1 MKTTESKCKVLLLS
15 RCLIALVLS
24 VFMQYLLLAAFLL
37 FINFNALHPMRW
49 LKESS
54 SLIFSFYTWVVI
66 TPLIASI
73 FIYAILLGKSHL
85 AIKRYYA
92 SRFVWLVKTFPRKL
106 SFLGIHIV
114 VGLLTACTYTKFLHE
129 DYRSLTY
136 ECYGQRCLNP
146 YYTFLTGIGISSGG
160 YHFWKANLK
169 QEPEAVF
176 PNIQQ
181 ASVVRLRSLH
191 SILYKSLVKS
201 FMPCLYYT
209 FIYWLVGHYGNERF
223 ALLFG
228 MDLEENYFSFFS
240 CVTNLRLLFYAWIL
254 SSQILSNMHLMQKL
268 FSIFLTQEIEFVIEK
283 AQLACPSLDIKADKD
298 VTLVEALATIQ
309 VPIIQK
315 LGALQVQTMG
325 NSSRISKRTAIYNLS
340 IPGGYPTN
348 WNDLSAQC
356 LAIMNEFIE
365 DLAQSIRNI
374 STLKNAEFICKAQT
388 SATLEA
394 EKILLRQYNVMYG
407 IRRMVP
413 DASASAVTTLTCP
426 KAPPTAQ
433 RIKEYFDNKY
443 KQLQTT
449 LHAAFR
455 SIPGF
460 FYMFCEAEGA
470 KTAFVLSNAQ
480 IIVWI
485 SQGLAGICASS
496 FKEDKHGIV
505 QVTLPEIINTLLRLK
520 QESDKLNNVN
530 LNGKK
535 WDRNLIALKSGV
547 KRSLY
552 KIATVYGDYLP
563 DIIED
568 AQNLRILTSFKNYQ
582 DT

>member
-1 MKTTESKCKVLLLS
+1 MKTTESKCKMLLLS

-24 VFMQYLLLAAFLL
+24 VFMQYLLLAVFLL
-37 FINFNALHPMRW
+37 FVNFNALHPMRW
-49 LKESS
+49 LKETS

-66 TPLIASI
+66 TPLIVSI
-73 FIYAILLGKSHL
+73 VIYAILLGKSHL

-114 VGLLTACTYTKFLHE
+114 MGLLTACTYTQFLHE

-146 YYTFLTGIGISSGG
+146 YYTFLTGIGISSGF
-160 YHFWKANLK
+160 YHFCKANLK
-169 QEPEAVF
+169 QEPEAEF

-181 ASVVRLRSLH
+181 ASIVRLCALH
-191 SILYKSLVKS
+191 SILYKSLLKS

-209 FIYWLVGHYGNERF
+209 FIYWLLGHYGNERL

-228 MDLEENYFSFFS
+228 MDLEENYISFFS
-240 CVTNLRLLFYAWIL
+240 TVTNLRLLFYAWIL
-254 SSQILSNMHLMQKL
+254 SSQILSNMQLMQKL
-268 FSIFLTQEIEFVIEK
+268 FSIFLTQEMEFVIEK
-283 AQLACPSLDIKADKD
+283 AQLVCPNLETKADKD
-298 VTLVEALATIQ
+298 VTLVEALATTQ

-315 LGALQVQTMG
+315 LGALQLQTMG
-325 NSSRISKRTAIYNLS
+325 NSSMISKRSAIYNLS

-348 WNDLSAQC
+348 WNNLSAQC

-365 DLAQSIRNI
+365 DLSQSIKSI
-374 STLKNAEFICKAQT
+374 STLKNAEFISKAQT
-388 SATLEA
+388 SATIAA
-394 EKILLRQYNVMYG
+394 EKLLLRQYNVIYG
-407 IRRMVP
+407 IRKMVP
-413 DASASAVTTLTCP
+413 NAPAVTTLTCP
-426 KAPPTAQ
+426 KPLPTAQ

-443 KQLQTT
+443 KQLHTT
-449 LHAAFR
+449 LHTTLR
-455 SIPGF
+455 RTPGF
-460 FYMFCEAEGA
+460 FYMFCEPEGA
-470 KTAFVLSNAQ
+470 KAAFILSNSQ
-480 IIVWI
+480 IIIWI
-485 SQGLAGICASS
+485 CQGLAGICASS
-496 FKEDKHGIV
+496 FKEDKHGVV
-505 QVTLPEIINTLLRLK
+505 QITLPEIINTLLRLK

-535 WDRNLIALKSGV
+535 WDQNLIALKSAV

-552 KIATVYGDYLP
+552 KITTIYGDYLP

-568 AQNLRILTSFKNYQ
+568 AENLRILSSFRNYQ